1 MRLNA
6 LSFYRLFATRVNLR
20 LYKRMDFKIQ
30 PHRILALSFVD
41 YLQNRQSRHTD
52 SCYASLKFHVSTF
65 AIHKFAVMIDQSCV
79 NPLYGSRFRGSL

>member
-30 PHRILALSFVD
+30 PHRILALGDDVGMHSH
-41 YLQNRQSRHTD
+41 L
-52 SCYASLKFHVSTF
+52 
-65 AIHKFAVMIDQSCV
+65 
-79 NPLYGSRFRGSL
+79 